1 VEKRNYSQTGDFDI
15 LFRVQK
21 ERIIRDGDLSR
32 LEIMRIKEKFQPWIE
47 AGIVCREKRIN
58 PGNPPELE
66 SLYSL
71 TELGKERLLE
81 FQHYGF

>member
-1 VEKRNYSQTGDFDI
+1 MEKRNYSKMGDFDI

-21 ERIIRDGDLSR
+21 EHIIRDGDLSR
-32 LEIMRIKEKFQPWIE
+32 LEIMETREKFLPWIE
-47 AGIVCREKRIN
+47 AGIVYREDGIN

-66 SLYSL
+66 SLYFL
-71 TELGKERLLE
+71 TEFGKERLSE